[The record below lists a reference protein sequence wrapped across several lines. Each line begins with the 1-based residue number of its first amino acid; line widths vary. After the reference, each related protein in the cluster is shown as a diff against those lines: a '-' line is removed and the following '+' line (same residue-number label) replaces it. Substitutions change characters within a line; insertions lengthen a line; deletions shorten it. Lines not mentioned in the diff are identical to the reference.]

1 MPKYFFQGSYSVEG
15 IKGLQKDGGSKRRAA
30 AQQAAQSVGGKLDA
44 FYFAL
49 GTDDVVGIIDLPDNV
64 SAAAVSLVI
73 NAAGGVKIR
82 TTAVL
87 SPGEVGHGTHKSGG
101 ENPPR
106 RVP

>member
-15 IKGLQKDGGSKRRAA
+15 IRGLQKDGGSKRRAA
-30 AQQAAQSVGGKLDA
+30 AQQAAQSVGGKLDT

-73 NAAGGVKIR
+73 NAAGAFKFKKTWLVPPAETGPATKKR
-82 TTAVL
+82 ANFKP
-87 SPGEVGHGTHKSGG
+87 PGA
-101 ENPPR
+101 
-106 RVP
+106 

>member
-15 IKGLQKDGGSKRRAA
+15 IRGLQKDGGSKRRAA

-49 GTDDVVGIIDLPDNV
+49 GTDDVVGIFDLPDNV

-73 NAAGGVKIR
+73 NAAGGVQFQ
-82 TTAVL
+82 TTAL
-87 SPGEVGHGTHKSGG
+87 LNPQGTGPATKK
-101 ENPPR
+101 N
-106 RVP
+106 VAKT

>member
-15 IKGLQKDGGSKRRAA
+15 IRGLQKDVGSKRRAA
-30 AQQAAQSVGGKLDA
+30 AQQAAQRVGGKVDA

-73 NAAGGVKIR
+73 DAAGAFHVKANR
-82 TTAVL
+82 VVA
-87 SPGEVGHGTHKSGG
+87 PGEMVHATKQSGT
-101 ENPPR
+101 
-106 RVP
+106 

>member
-73 NAAGGVKIR
+73 NAAGGVKTKNTR
-82 TTAVL
+82 LRRPPEADADTEQTAA
-87 SPGEVGHGTHKSGG
+87 HHA
-101 ENPPR
+101 
-106 RVP
+106 

>member
-30 AQQAAQSVGGKLDA
+30 AQQVAQSVGGKLDA
-44 FYFAL
+44 YYFAL

-73 NAAGGVKIR
+73 NAAGAVQFK
-82 TTAVL
+82 TTLLLTPEKKDQA
-87 SPGEVGHGTHKSGG
+87 THKKRTYT
-101 ENPPR
+101 PPR
-106 RVP
+106 R

>member
-15 IKGLQKDGGSKRRAA
+15 VKGLQKDGGSKRRAA
-30 AQQAAQSVGGKLDA
+30 AQQAAQSVGGKLDV

-73 NAAGGVKIR
+73 NAAGGVKIK
-82 TTAVL
+82 TTGL
-87 SPGEVGHGTHKSGG
+87 LTPGERGQDPKKS
-101 ENPPR
+101 
-106 RVP
+106 